1 MSSLNSQESS
11 NDICKLTD
19 KQQAEYHDAYREY
32 IAQMTQLDMSGGGGE
47 KPVLPLPGQFLQ
59 GAAGLADDKAAKE
72 GSDQDGRKPFS
83 KRGTKPSGDATEF
96 PPAAEVP
103 LLDPISEEDEKQ
115 DHSVSSRTSRVTAA
129 GPRYREPPSDED
141 EDSGSEEADNSTPLL
156 HKETRAGAGATFTPA
171 GSRPT
176 GLLAKPG
183 FLSEIL
189 LSKKDSSD
197 SGIRPGDTS
206 SDPSL
211 EEEEEEEEEE
221 GSGVDKRKAGPM
233 ELELEGLVKLRGLL
247 PSGLQDAA
255 VARMSICSEAASEA
269 SLMASSP
276 DEGWPPGNL
285 NSGDGGLDNSIA
297 TTNTNTNN
305 SQQQHNL
312 LPDSNTT
319 TASSPSSSSSSSPS
333 SSTLGSPP
341 VVVITPGSGSTTTV
355 TVHHNQ
361 NLRTISLGD
370 ERESVL

>member
-1 MSSLNSQESS
+1 LLFSLPPHS
-11 NDICKLTD
+11 NPPL
-19 KQQAEYHDAYREY
+19 
-32 IAQMTQLDMSGGGGE
+32 
-47 KPVLPLPGQFLQ
+47 LPFSAPQ
-59 GAAGLADDKAAKE
+59 AKE

-83 KRGTKPSGDATEF
+83 KRGSKPSGDATEF
-96 PPAAEVP
+96 PAAAEAL

-115 DHSVSSRTSRVTAA
+115 DHSVSSRTSGAAAA

-141 EDSGSEEADNSTPLL
+141 EESGSEEADNSTPLL
-156 HKETRAGAGATFTPA
+156 HREARAGAAAAFAPA

-183 FLSEIL
+183 FLSDIL

-206 SDPSL
+206 SDRSL
-211 EEEEEEEEEE
+211 EEEEEEE
-221 GSGVDKRKAGPM
+221 GGGGWDKRKAGPM
-233 ELELEGLVKLRGLL
+233 ELELEGLVKRRGLL

-285 NSGDGGLDNSIA
+285 NSGDGGGLDNSIA

-305 SQQQHNL
+305 SQQQRRDL

-319 TASSPSSSSSSSPS
+319 TAASSPSSSSSSSSSPS

-341 VVVITPGSGSTTTV
+341 VVVITPGSGSTTTA